1 MTACRFI
8 MPCRNLRRVFIVT
21 FLFAVAIIS
30 IIVVY
35 NTQFE
40 LFPVDAPDDPS
51 ANVMTHEAR
60 DLTTVT
66 SQQYA
71 TTEQPR
77 GTERGMMSVDHIARL
92 GNNMH
97 QYAALR
103 GLAARTGH
111 RTILPPMFSRMS
123 QIFSL
128 SIPVGTNE
136 DMSKTEFIKY
146 MEQVGTPCA
155 NSTMRNVT
163 RMGNVNILLHGFF
176 ESYKY
181 FENINDVIRK
191 DFTFSHNT
199 TTQVQR
205 FFKENGNNLLTR
217 NHGNATTIGIHI
229 RQGDMKKKDSWFVK
243 RGWTLPPIS
252 YFQKAMEYFKSLY
265 NNTVFIICTDDVRWA
280 QENILQNVTHD
291 VIVSRNHAGH
301 VDLAILATC
310 DHVITS
316 RGTFSWWAGWLTT
329 GTTIYYKYY
338 HPKGSMAANYHPKW
352 SYIPQDS
359 KNHWKAMGH

>member
-8 MPCRNLRRVFIVT
+8 IQCLHLRCVFIVT

-30 IIVVY
+30 RIVVN

-51 ANVMTHEAR
+51 ANVMRHEAR
-60 DLTTVT
+60 DVTTVT
-66 SQQYA
+66 SQQY
-71 TTEQPR
+71 TTPEQPR
-77 GTERGMMSVDHIARL
+77 GTVRGMMSVDHMARL

-97 QYAALR
+97 EYAALR

-111 RTILPPMFSRMS
+111 MTILPPMFSKMS
-123 QIFSL
+123 QIFNL

-136 DMSKTEFIKY
+136 DISKTEFLKY
-146 MEQVGTPCA
+146 MEQWGTPCA
-155 NSTMRNVT
+155 NSTIHNVT

-176 ESYKY
+176 ESYRY

-199 TTQVQR
+199 MTQVQR
-205 FFKENGNNLLTR
+205 FFKKNVNNLR
-217 NHGNATTIGIHI
+217 HHGNVTTIGIHI
-229 RQGDMKKKDSWFVK
+229 RQGDLKKNDSWLVE
-243 RGWTLPPIS
+243 RGWILPPIS
-252 YFQKAMEYFKSLY
+252 YFQKAMEYFRSLY

-280 QENILQNVTHD
+280 QENILDNVTHD
-291 VIVSRNHAGH
+291 VIVSRNNADH

-310 DHVITS
+310 DHVIIS

-329 GTTIYYKYY
+329 GTTIYYRQYY
-338 HPKGSMAANYHPKW
+338 HPKGSVGAKYHPKW
-352 SYIPQDS
+352 SYIPRDS